1 MKIRDKI
8 VNFMDRFISFV
19 EYYKWEIITPLTVFL
34 VLWLGFNSF
43 KLALIW
49 IFLVM
54 VIIIVMVIYQYFNKK
69 KLTLKTGYCGMN
81 LKKLEMILKQYGGD
95 IPTSK
100 KLKLL

>member
-19 EYYKWEIITPLTVFL
+19 EDYKWEIIVPLIVFL
-34 VLWLGFNSF
+34 VLWLGFKSF
-43 KLALIW
+43 ELALIW

-69 KLTLKTGYCGMN
+69 K
-81 LKKLEMILKQYGGD
+81 
-95 IPTSK
+95 
-100 KLKLL
+100 